1 MSESYIIPTMIILGM
16 IQNTQAQAN
25 KGREISVKYKFKRE
39 QKMKWVK
46 IDVGFRVFYLFLTIA
61 YIYI

>member
-16 IQNTQAQAN
+16 IQNTQTQAN
-25 KGREISVKYKFKRE
+25 KGREISVKFKRKRE

-46 IDVGFRVFYLFLTIA
+46 IDVGFRVFNLFLTIA
-61 YIYI
+61 YIYT

>member
-1 MSESYIIPTMIILGM
+1 MIILGM

-46 IDVGFRVFYLFLTIA
+46 IDVGFRIFNLFLTIA
-61 YIYI
+61 YIYT

>member
-1 MSESYIIPTMIILGM
+1 MIILGM

-25 KGREISVKYKFKRE
+25 KGREISVKFKRKRE

-46 IDVGFRVFYLFLTIA
+46 IDVGFRVFNLFLTIA
-61 YIYI
+61 YIYT